1 MSEASAKKPT
11 LPLLREI
18 RDRAAQPDTN
28 GAATQPV
35 HLLGLE
41 QTELQALL
49 ADAGQP
55 KYRAAQVLEWMYV
68 RGVASFEEM
77 SNLPKSLRGWL
88 GEHAEIYRSSVS
100 RESVSA
106 DGTRKLLLRCA
117 DGAEVE
123 TVWIPTEDRDTACIS
138 SQVGCP
144 VGCRFCA
151 SGLEGVERNL
161 TAGEIVE
168 QAMRV
173 RQLIEKSA
181 AAVAGPGVAMHVP
194 EGRAAKDRAVVGR
207 SVRLS
212 NVVMMGMGEP
222 LANYRAV
229 LKALRILNAPWGLNI
244 GARKIT
250 VSTVGLPK
258 QIRMLADEAFQF
270 NLALSLHAPDDELR
284 AEIIP
289 WAEGIRIRD
298 LVDACRY
305 YFDRTGR
312 EITLEYVLLD
322 GVNMGAR
329 QAEQLAAIARSLR
342 ANVNLLR
349 YNPVAGLPYRR
360 PSAEATHAFQAR
372 LRSRGV
378 NAHVRTSRGKDVDA
392 ACGQLRRA
400 NRLPDGGATVE
411 ALS

>member
-1 MSEASAKKPT
+1 MSETTARNRV
-11 LPLLREI
+11 LPLLHAA
-18 RDRAAQPDTN
+18 DRPAGQLQA
-28 GAATQPV
+28 PV
-35 HLLGLE
+35 HLFGLE
-41 QTELQALL
+41 AAELQALL
-49 ADAGQP
+49 ASAGEP
-55 KYRAAQVLEWMYV
+55 KFRAAQVLEWLYV
-68 RGVASFEEM
+68 RGATSFEEM
-77 SNLPKSLRGWL
+77 TNLPNGLRRWL
-88 GEHAEIYRSSVS
+88 GERAATYRSSVA
-100 RESVSA
+100 RESTSA
-106 DGTRKLLLRCA
+106 DGTRKLLLSFP
-117 DGAEVE
+117 DGAEAE
-123 TVWIPTEDRDTACIS
+123 TVWIPAEDRNTVCIS

-161 TAGEIVE
+161 AAGEIVE

-173 RQLIEKSA
+173 RQLIEGGGGG
-181 AAVAGPGVAMHVP
+181 AGCDTKHGPEGRATSP
-194 EGRAAKDRAVVGR
+194 EGRAAGSRAGGR
-207 SVRLS
+207 RLS

-222 LANYRAV
+222 LANYREV

-270 NLALSLHAPDDELR
+270 NLALSLHAPDDALR

-360 PSAEATHAFQAR
+360 PSAEAAHAFQAR
-372 LRSRGV
+372 LRAAGV
-378 NAHVRTSRGKDVDA
+378 NAHVRKSRGKDVDA
-392 ACGQLRRA
+392 ACGQLRRTGRA
-400 NRLPDGGATVE
+400 SAAESPAE
-411 ALS
+411 ARHE